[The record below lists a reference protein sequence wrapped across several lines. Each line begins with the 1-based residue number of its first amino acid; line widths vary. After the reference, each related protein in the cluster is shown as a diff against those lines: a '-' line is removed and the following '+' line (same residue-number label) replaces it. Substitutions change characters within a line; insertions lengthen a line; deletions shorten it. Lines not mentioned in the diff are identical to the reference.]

1 MSEIIFLIITII
13 SMITIPLAYNYLDK
27 KGLYIMLIIMT
38 IVSYLLSFKV
48 LNIWGLSVNANVIT
62 TISIL
67 EIVYLLIEKET
78 KKNHYNY
85 LFLTIFCLIATAFA
99 ILTTSSYIPSIN
111 DTLSTNMKGLFI
123 DNYQILIIFPLLLI
137 ITEIVSH
144 PIYLTLNQIY
154 QNKIISINLIYM
166 VLGLLNSL
174 IFSFIAYASDPSFL
188 SKLNIALATY
198 FIGLIISILYTPIFN
213 YLTSKKKVRLWIL
226 SI

>member
-137 ITEIVSH
+137 ITEIIS
-144 PIYLTLNQIY
+144 PQIYLTLNQIY

-213 YLTSKKKVRLWIL
+213 YLTSKKKVRL
-226 SI
+226 

>member
-27 KGLYIMLIIMT
+27 KGLYLMLIIMT

-123 DNYQILIIFPLLLI
+123 DNYQILILFPLLLI
-137 ITEIVSH
+137 ITEIIS
-144 PIYLTLNQIY
+144 PQIYLTLNQIY

-174 IFSFIAYASDPSFL
+174 IFSFIAYASNPSFL

-213 YLTSKKKVRLWIL
+213 YLTSKKKVHL
-226 SI
+226 

>member
-1 MSEIIFLIITII
+1 
-13 SMITIPLAYNYLDK
+13 
-27 KGLYIMLIIMT
+27 MT

-48 LNIWGLSVNANVIT
+48 LNIWGLSISANIIT

-137 ITEIVSH
+137 ITEIISH

-213 YLTSKKKVRLWIL
+213 YLTSKKKVRL
-226 SI
+226 

>member
-48 LNIWGLSVNANVIT
+48 LNIWGLSINANVIT

-78 KKNHYNY
+78 KKYHYNY

-99 ILTTSSYIPSIN
+99 ILATSSYIPSIN

-137 ITEIVSH
+137 ITEIIS
-144 PIYLTLNQIY
+144 PQIYLTLNQIY

-213 YLTSKKKVRLWIL
+213 YLTSKKKVRL
-226 SI
+226 

>member
-137 ITEIVSH
+137 ITEIIS
-144 PIYLTLNQIY
+144 PQIYLNLNQIY

-213 YLTSKKKVRLWIL
+213 YLTSKKKVRL
-226 SI
+226 

>member
-137 ITEIVSH
+137 ITEIISP
-144 PIYLTLNQIY
+144 PIYLNLNQIY

-213 YLTSKKKVRLWIL
+213 YLTSKKKVRL
-226 SI
+226 

>member
-27 KGLYIMLIIMT
+27 KGLYLMLIIMT

-137 ITEIVSH
+137 ITEIISP
-144 PIYLTLNQIY
+144 PIYLNLNQIY

-213 YLTSKKKVRLWIL
+213 YLTSKKKVRL
-226 SI
+226 

>member
-99 ILTTSSYIPSIN
+99 ILATSSYIPSIN

-137 ITEIVSH
+137 ITEIIS
-144 PIYLTLNQIY
+144 PQIYLTLNQIY

-213 YLTSKKKVRLWIL
+213 YLTSKKKVRL
-226 SI
+226 

>member
-137 ITEIVSH
+137 ITEIIS
-144 PIYLTLNQIY
+144 PQIYLTLNQIY

-174 IFSFIAYASDPSFL
+174 IFSFIAYASNPSFL

-213 YLTSKKKVRLWIL
+213 YLTSKKKVRL
-226 SI
+226 

>member
-13 SMITIPLAYNYLDK
+13 SMITITLAYNYLDK

-137 ITEIVSH
+137 ITEIIS
-144 PIYLTLNQIY
+144 PQIYLTLNQIY

-174 IFSFIAYASDPSFL
+174 IFSFIAYASDPRFL

-213 YLTSKKKVRLWIL
+213 YLTSKKKVRL
-226 SI
+226 

>member
-27 KGLYIMLIIMT
+27 KGLYIMLIIMI

-137 ITEIVSH
+137 ITEIIS
-144 PIYLTLNQIY
+144 PQIYLNLNQIY

-213 YLTSKKKVRLWIL
+213 YLTSKKKVRL
-226 SI
+226 

>member
-38 IVSYLLSFKV
+38 IVYYLLSFKV
-48 LNIWGLSVNANVIT
+48 LNIWGLSINANVIT

-123 DNYQILIIFPLLLI
+123 DNYQILILFPLLLI
-137 ITEIVSH
+137 ITEIIS
-144 PIYLTLNQIY
+144 PQIYLTLNQIY

-166 VLGLLNSL
+166 VLVLLNSL
-174 IFSFIAYASDPSFL
+174 IFSFIAYASNPSFL

-213 YLTSKKKVRLWIL
+213 YLTSKKKVRL
-226 SI
+226 

>member
-1 MSEIIFLIITII
+1 
-13 SMITIPLAYNYLDK
+13 MITIPLAYNYLDK
-27 KGLYIMLIIMT
+27 KGLYLMLIIMT

-99 ILTTSSYIPSIN
+99 ILATSSYIPSIN

-137 ITEIVSH
+137 ITEIIS
-144 PIYLTLNQIY
+144 PQIYLTLNQIY

-213 YLTSKKKVRLWIL
+213 YLTSKKKVRL
-226 SI
+226 

>member
-137 ITEIVSH
+137 ITEIIS
-144 PIYLTLNQIY
+144 PQIYLTLNQIY

-213 YLTSKKKVRLWIL
+213 YLTSKKKVSL
-226 SI
+226 

>member
-38 IVSYLLSFKV
+38 ILSYLLSFKV

-137 ITEIVSH
+137 ITEIIS
-144 PIYLTLNQIY
+144 PQIYLTLNQIY

-213 YLTSKKKVRLWIL
+213 YLTSKKKVRL
-226 SI
+226 

>member
-1 MSEIIFLIITII
+1 
-13 SMITIPLAYNYLDK
+13 MITIPLAYNYLDK
-27 KGLYIMLIIMT
+27 KGLYIMLIIMI

-137 ITEIVSH
+137 ITEIIS
-144 PIYLTLNQIY
+144 PQIYLNLNQIY

-213 YLTSKKKVRLWIL
+213 YLTSKKKVRL
-226 SI
+226 

>member
-137 ITEIVSH
+137 ITEIIS
-144 PIYLTLNQIY
+144 PQIYLTLKKIY
-154 QNKIISINLIYM
+154 ENNIISINLIYKM
-166 VLGLLNSL
+166 LGLLNSL

-213 YLTSKKKVRLWIL
+213 YLTSKKKVRL
-226 SI
+226 

>member
-1 MSEIIFLIITII
+1 
-13 SMITIPLAYNYLDK
+13 MITIPLAYNYLDK

-137 ITEIVSH
+137 ITEIIS
-144 PIYLTLNQIY
+144 PQIYLTLNQIY

-213 YLTSKKKVRLWIL
+213 YLTSKKKVRL
-226 SI
+226 

>member
-27 KGLYIMLIIMT
+27 KGLYLMLIIMT

-137 ITEIVSH
+137 ITEIIS
-144 PIYLTLNQIY
+144 PQIYLTLNQIY

-213 YLTSKKKVRLWIL
+213 YLTSKKKVRL
-226 SI
+226 

>member
-27 KGLYIMLIIMT
+27 KGLYLMLIIMT

-48 LNIWGLSVNANVIT
+48 LNIWGLSVSANIIT

-137 ITEIVSH
+137 ITEIISH

-213 YLTSKKKVRLWIL
+213 YLTSKKKVRL
-226 SI
+226 

>member
-27 KGLYIMLIIMT
+27 KGLYLMLIIMT

-85 LFLTIFCLIATAFA
+85 LFLTIFCLISTAFA

-123 DNYQILIIFPLLLI
+123 DNYQILILFPLLLI
-137 ITEIVSH
+137 ITEIIS
-144 PIYLTLNQIY
+144 PQIYLTLNQIY

-213 YLTSKKKVRLWIL
+213 YLTSKKKVRL
-226 SI
+226 

>member
-213 YLTSKKKVRLWIL
+213 YLTSKKKVRL
-226 SI
+226 

>member
-27 KGLYIMLIIMT
+27 KGLYLMLIIMT

-123 DNYQILIIFPLLLI
+123 DNYQILILFPLLLI
-137 ITEIVSH
+137 ITEIIS
-144 PIYLTLNQIY
+144 PQIYLNLNQIY

-174 IFSFIAYASDPSFL
+174 IFSFIAYASNPSFL

-213 YLTSKKKVRLWIL
+213 YLTSKKKVRL
-226 SI
+226 

>member
-123 DNYQILIIFPLLLI
+123 DNYQILILFPLLLI
-137 ITEIVSH
+137 ITEIIS
-144 PIYLTLNQIY
+144 PQIYLTLNQIY

-213 YLTSKKKVRLWIL
+213 YLTSKKKVRL
-226 SI
+226 

>member
-27 KGLYIMLIIMT
+27 KGLYLMLIIMI

-48 LNIWGLSVNANVIT
+48 LNIWGLSVSANIIT

-137 ITEIVSH
+137 ITEIISH

-213 YLTSKKKVRLWIL
+213 YLTSKKKVRL
-226 SI
+226 

>member
-137 ITEIVSH
+137 ITEIISP

-213 YLTSKKKVRLWIL
+213 YLTSKKKVRL
-226 SI
+226 

>member
-27 KGLYIMLIIMT
+27 KGLYLMLIIMT

-48 LNIWGLSVNANVIT
+48 LNIWGLSVSANIIT

-137 ITEIVSH
+137 ITEIIS
-144 PIYLTLNQIY
+144 PQIYLTLNQIY

-174 IFSFIAYASDPSFL
+174 IFSFIAYASDQSFL

-213 YLTSKKKVRLWIL
+213 YLTSKKKVRL
-226 SI
+226 

>member
-137 ITEIVSH
+137 ITEIISH

-213 YLTSKKKVRLWIL
+213 YLTSKKKVRL
-226 SI
+226 

>member
-1 MSEIIFLIITII
+1 
-13 SMITIPLAYNYLDK
+13 
-27 KGLYIMLIIMT
+27 MT

-137 ITEIVSH
+137 ITEIIS
-144 PIYLTLNQIY
+144 PQIYLTLNQIY

-198 FIGLIISILYTPIFN
+198 FIGLIISIFYTPIFN
-213 YLTSKKKVRLWIL
+213 YLTSKKKVRL
-226 SI
+226 

>member
-137 ITEIVSH
+137 ITEIIS
-144 PIYLTLNQIY
+144 PQIYLTLNQIY

-213 YLTSKKKVRLWIL
+213 YLTSKKKVHL
-226 SI
+226 

>member
-67 EIVYLLIEKET
+67 EIVYLLIEKEI

-137 ITEIVSH
+137 ITEIISP
-144 PIYLTLNQIY
+144 PIYLNLNQIY

-213 YLTSKKKVRLWIL
+213 YLTSKKKVRL
-226 SI
+226 

>member
-27 KGLYIMLIIMT
+27 KGLYLMLIIMT

-48 LNIWGLSVNANVIT
+48 LNIWGLSVSAKIIT

-137 ITEIVSH
+137 ITEIIS
-144 PIYLTLNQIY
+144 PQIYLTLNQIY

-174 IFSFIAYASDPSFL
+174 IFSFIAYASDLSFL

-213 YLTSKKKVRLWIL
+213 YLTSKKKVRL
-226 SI
+226 